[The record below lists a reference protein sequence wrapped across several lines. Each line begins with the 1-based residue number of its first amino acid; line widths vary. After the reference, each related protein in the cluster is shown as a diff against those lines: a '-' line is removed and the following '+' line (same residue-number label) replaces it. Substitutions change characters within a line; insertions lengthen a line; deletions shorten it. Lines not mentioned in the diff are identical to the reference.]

1 MEVFDFERDLQ
12 RHEQAREDKEM
23 TEDYSSGQRITD
35 RPDDPRKQAFID
47 RFLAE
52 ERIDA
57 YPFLERDL
65 VAENFGATT
74 AAQPDLPDNVSDWPE
89 EARDVFEERAA
100 IQEHMGGL
108 SRVEAERAAEEHVR
122 SCWRA
127 GTIVASDVRGRVAL
141 NFALREAVT
150 RAYVHC
156 DWTGGPTPTAVA
168 TDLLASSSSNRLLRI
183 GALPFELISVELVLA
198 HLQTLGFNFPPRL
211 AATIARRATILLL
224 NARHM
229 S

>member
-1 MEVFDFERDLQ
+1 MNPPVFDYERDLRQ
-12 RHEQAREDKEM
+12 IEQAREDKEM
-23 TEDYSSGQRITD
+23 TEDYSSGQRITN

-52 ERIDA
+52 DRIDA
-57 YPFLERDL
+57 YPFLEQDIRHENRCVLYKDESGGSL
-65 VAENFGATT
+65 VFRE
-74 AAQPDLPDNVSDWPE
+74 
-89 EARDVFEERAA
+89 VFE
-100 IQEHMGGL
+100 
-108 SRVEAERAAEEHVR
+108 AEVQ
-122 SCWRA
+122 
-127 GTIVASDVRGRVAL
+127 VAYD
-141 NFALREAVT
+141 
-150 RAYVHC
+150 HC
-156 DWTGGPTPTAVA
+156 GWDGGPNPSAVV